1 MKTIGQ
7 VETIVLG
14 RAGLLLL
21 TSPPIPSC
29 TSPSIH
35 VETYGGSCSEYDKWM
50 SITLPSFYLW
60 KFIRQH
66 TPPPGARAG
75 WEEAPYTR
83 SNRFS
88 IMNTNQYWFS
98 CMFCW
103 LLVVRRKKCAVDV
116 SGGEGMD
123 LEWMKCL
130 FSEWCRF
137 THRQKPQLQLP
148 LDSSKRISS
157 PLTSLSPL
165 STASVRSSV
174 VWPAFNRSETAN

>member
-21 TSPPIPSC
+21 ILPPLPSC

-75 WEEAPYTR
+75 WEGRHIHVPTVSALWTLINIDFPVC
-83 SNRFS
+83 FAD
-88 IMNTNQYWFS
+88 
-98 CMFCW
+98 C
-103 LLVVRRKKCAVDV
+103 LLYGVKNVLLMWA
-116 SGGEGMD
+116 GER
-123 LEWMKCL
+123 EWIW
-130 FSEWCRF
+130 SEWNVYFQSDVGSRTGKSRSYNF
-137 THRQKPQLQLP
+137 RSAQ
-148 LDSSKRISS
+148 
-157 PLTSLSPL
+157 
-165 STASVRSSV
+165 ASEFQVH
-174 VWPAFNRSETAN
+174 